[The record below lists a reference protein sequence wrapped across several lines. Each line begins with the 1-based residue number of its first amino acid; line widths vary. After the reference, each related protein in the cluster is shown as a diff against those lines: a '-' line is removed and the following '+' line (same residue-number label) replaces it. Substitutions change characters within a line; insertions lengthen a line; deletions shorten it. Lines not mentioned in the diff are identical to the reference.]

1 MSGGK
6 ITRRRRREL
15 REAAE
20 WGEAF
25 ADVTRRFKSSW
36 HPDLIVTLDEHGL
49 PEVLGTGPNVTH
61 CVMFQDRWPSCTMP
75 AGCGTLHPGTGPCR
89 RHGGNSRRERTTGA
103 LMTAHAIARILDV
116 DPWEV
121 LEVAMRR
128 AYAWSAWYQ
137 GKLATVESDEDLR
150 PGGLAYDWVK
160 ASERTTEQAARY
172 AKMALDAGVAER
184 QVQQVELQGQ
194 LIAQVL
200 SATLHELGMTDADE
214 IRARG
219 IMERALRQLSESGRA
234 DVIAGELLE

>member
-1 MSGGK
+1 MPNV
-6 ITRRRRREL
+6 TRRRRREL
-15 REAAE
+15 REAADG
-20 WGEAF
+20 GESLAE
-25 ADVTRRFKSSW
+25 VTRRFRSSW

-49 PEVLGTGPNVTH
+49 PVVAGKGPDVTS
-61 CVMFQDRWPSCTMP
+61 CALFQDKWPSCTLP

-103 LMTAHAIARILDV
+103 LMTAHAIARVLDV

-128 AYAWSAWYQ
+128 AYGWAAWYQ
-137 GKLATVESDEDLR
+137 GMIATAESDDDLR
-150 PGGLAYDWVK
+150 PGGSHYDWVK
-160 ASERTTEQAARY
+160 AAERTTEQAIRY

-200 SATLHELGMTDADE
+200 SATLHELGMDDATE
-214 IRARG
+214 IQARV
-219 IMERALRQLSESGRA
+219 IMEKTLRQLSESGRA

>member
-1 MSGGK
+1 MPK
-6 ITRRRRREL
+6 VTRRRRREL

-25 ADVTRRFKSSW
+25 ADVTRRFKASW
-36 HPDLIVTLDEHGL
+36 HPDLIVSLDEHGL
-49 PEVLGTGPNVTH
+49 PVVAGSGPDVTS
-61 CVMFQDRWPSCTMP
+61 CALFQERWPSCTMP

-103 LMTAHAIARILDV
+103 LMTAHAIARVLDV

-128 AYAWSAWYQ
+128 AYGWSAWYQ
-137 GKLATVESDEDLR
+137 GKIATAESDEDIL
-150 PGGLAYDWVK
+150 PGGRLYDCVK
-160 ASERTTEQAARY
+160 AAERTTEQAIRY

-200 SATLHELGMTDADE
+200 NATLHELGMSDADE
-214 IRARG
+214 IKARG
-219 IMERALRQLSESGRA
+219 IMEKALRQLSESGRA